1 MNSKQ
6 KMEEELYNIND
17 YTDEEIYE
25 ILDLLN
31 PTDRELEAKIIF
43 LIQKYEN
50 IGTESSI
57 KISQFFEDV
66 YKHFFDTDE
75 GYEEQNNIEDN
86 TTEGY
91 ENINTTYSDNA
102 NQNYISNDFKASNE
116 NTNASG
122 NTVQSENTISNEKR
136 NENVVFTTNLEYTK
150 DPLNPLLKQT
160 TTRIIS
166 IDSQYRDDKSTLTTD
181 FSCELSEPLKDVVS
195 MKLYS
200 FQIPYTWYTIGQ
212 SYGCNFFY
220 LKAITNGL
228 NNDNHDISFSI
239 NPGNYTPNELATAV
253 QNSIVNARTIY
264 TDVSFATTN
273 ISYNSN
279 TSLSSLSIDINNQ
292 FSENGYY
299 MNFPYFTSPYRNDS
313 LRNDSIPAFLGF
325 ETTTYY
331 TNSIKSTY
339 SLPLKIEPNNDDSND
354 PDNLKIFMVDNSNN
368 YFTVIKY
375 IGVDEYNIDSIVDI
389 SFNIYFTSNL
399 KVPGKYSRN
408 KLLTDISN
416 AIYNCQYLDNTY
428 NIGSS
433 IIRKNIDLRN
443 NFIDPSRNIIDPS
456 RNLVAPDNPI
466 PPDSSNNI
474 YVNIPNNS
482 YYELKLKPN
491 RYTTK
496 NIVNSKMIVQFP
508 DETLDIYN
516 IWTGSTSCFR
526 FDSSYTE
533 LNTIYAEYPLI
544 KEPQIFLI
552 DNSAQIFL
560 KCTAEKFNLPIND
573 ISINIPPKI
582 SDIDNISPIAYS
594 DLTEYIN
601 AINIGINSISNNQNF
616 TVNDTEAK
624 IDEKEYFD
632 LHLDIEKTFD
642 QTMYEMD
649 LTNTI
654 FNSNN
659 IRITDTIGNTILTDL
674 SQNYTTKVNAGAI
687 TVSADTLLAVIYPK
701 PNTNYGNQND
711 VTYNLTFGESRTFT
725 DYIFFEN
732 AVNQKF
738 QNYIDPLSGR
748 TIFAGTNLSHIVTQ
762 NVYQVTLTIR
772 IAKKLVAKNYN
783 IEFIDKTNNSWRNY
797 LFIDQS
803 MFNKSYDISGAY
815 IRADENK
822 KIFNDSKDI
831 IATIDKTTNEI
842 TIKGITPIKSYLFD
856 ISGQNSLI
864 SFIAYEDGIKDTT
877 SINDLSGN
885 NLSIDLSKDSSG
897 NSVSGYTINGMITRI
912 NTEFNNSLYFK
923 GSKISTFYIGNYQY
937 LKLRMN
943 VNRVYTASDYSL
955 VFYDEISFIKCFVG
969 ASSVQNT
976 TWDATLGWILGFRN
990 YTTYALNDFL
1000 SKNDIAIIIGD
1011 TGVCTNLYNYFLL
1024 CLDDYNQNHLNDGLV
1039 TIANKE
1045 TSIRLPS
1052 YANPSNRTCDPVTG
1066 QLTYNTSV
1074 STDNKKL
1081 TANQIYSLTEIANS
1095 QYSTETTGSSI
1106 RSKSY
1111 GNSPSAKDVIAILP
1125 MKVAGLQ
1132 NGASYM
1138 EFGGTLQNQ
1147 GRSYFGPVNIRK
1159 FAISLLSDRG
1169 NKVDLN
1175 NANWSFSLVVESLN
1189 KLRPTK

>member
-1 MNSKQ
+1 MYINIIKMNSK
-6 KMEEELYNIND
+6 KKLEEELYNIND

-43 LIQKYEN
+43 FIQKYEN
-50 IGTESSI
+50 IGTESSE
-57 KISQFFEDV
+57 KIVKFFEDV
-66 YKHFFDTDE
+66 YNHFFDTNE
-75 GYEEQNNIEDN
+75 GYEEHENNQ
-86 TTEGY
+86 EGF
-91 ENINTTYSDNA
+91 ENINTTYADEA
-102 NQNYISNDFKASNE
+102 KRIYQSNDYKEPNG
-116 NTNASG
+116 NIITSG
-122 NTVQSENTISNEKR
+122 NTIIPLPQIANEKR

-160 TTRIIS
+160 TSRIIS
-166 IDSQYRDDKSTLTTD
+166 IDSQYRDDKTSLTTD
-181 FSCELSEPLKDVVS
+181 FSCELSEPLRDVVS

-220 LKAITNGL
+220 LKGNTNGI

-239 NPGNYTPNELATAV
+239 NPGNYTPNELASAV
-253 QNSIVNARTIY
+253 QKSIINARTIY
-264 TDVSFATTN
+264 SDVSFATTN

-279 TSLSSLSIDINNQ
+279 TSLSTLTIDINNQ

-299 MNFPYFTSPYRNDS
+299 MNLPYFTSPYRNDV

-325 ETTTYY
+325 ETNTYY

-339 SLPLKIEPNNDDSND
+339 SLPLINDPNNTDNNINFFVND
-354 PDNLKIFMVDNSNN
+354 SNN

-375 IGVDEYNIDSIVDI
+375 IGPDEYNSDSIVDT
-389 SFNIYFTSNL
+389 SFKVYFTSNL

-408 KLLTDISN
+408 TLANDISN

-433 IIRKNIDLRN
+433 IIRKNIDSN
-443 NFIDPSRNIIDPS
+443 N
-456 RNLVAPDNPI
+456 NLTAPNNPI
-466 PPDSSNNI
+466 APDSSSNI

-482 YYELKLKPN
+482 YYELKIKPN

-496 NIVNSKMIVQFP
+496 NLVNSKMIIQFP
-508 DETLDIYN
+508 YENPENLYN

-526 FDSSYTE
+526 FDPSYNE

-544 KEPQIFLI
+544 KEPQTFLI

-560 KCTAEKFNLPIND
+560 KCNAEKFNLPIND
-573 ISINIPPKI
+573 ISINIPPRI
-582 SDIDNISPIAYS
+582 DPTDNITPIAYS
-594 DLTEYIN
+594 NLNDYID
-601 AINIGINSISNNQNF
+601 AINNGIQDINNNQNI
-616 TVNDTEAK
+616 TINDTDAK
-624 IDEKEYFD
+624 IETSGYFN
-632 LHLDIEKTFD
+632 LYLDVEKTFD
-642 QTMYEMD
+642 ETTYVME
-649 LTNTI
+649 LSKSI
-654 FNSNN
+654 LNSNN
-659 IRITDTIGNTILTDL
+659 IQIRDIFGNTLLTDL
-674 SQNYTTKVNAGAI
+674 TQKYTTFVNAGGI
-687 TVSADTLLAVIYPK
+687 SVNPDTILAVIYPK
-701 PNTNYGNQND
+701 PNTYYGNQND
-711 VTYNLTFGESRTFT
+711 VSYNLTFGESRSYT

-738 QNYIDPLSGR
+738 NDFIDPLSGR
-748 TIFAGTNLSHIVTQ
+748 TIFAGTNLSHVVRQ
-762 NVYQVTLTIR
+762 NEYQVTFTIK

-783 IEFIDKTNNSWRNY
+783 INFIDKKNNSWQNY
-797 LFIDQS
+797 LFIDKS
-803 MFNKSYDISGAY
+803 MFNNLYDLSAAFLKANSNGDIS
-815 IRADENK
+815 N
-822 KIFNDSKDI
+822 NSNNI
-831 IATIDKTTNEI
+831 IATVDKNTNEI
-842 TIKGITPIKSYLFD
+842 TIKGISPIKSYIFD
-856 ISGQNSLI
+856 ISGQNGLI
-864 SFIAYEDGIKDTT
+864 NFIAYEDGVKDTT
-877 SINDLSGN
+877 LINDASSN
-885 NLSIDLSKDSSG
+885 NLLIDLSKYA
-897 NSVSGYTINGMITRI
+897 NSYSINSMITQI
-912 NTEFNNSLYFK
+912 NTEFTKNPYFK
-923 GSKISTFYIGNYQY
+923 GSKITTFYKGNYQY

-943 VNRVYTASDYSL
+943 INRVYTQSDYNL
-955 VFYDEISFIKCFVG
+955 VFYDETSFIKCFVG

-976 TWDATLGWILGFRN
+976 TWDSTLGWILGFRN
-990 YTTYALNDFL
+990 YTIYALTEFL
-1000 SKNDIAIIIGD
+1000 SNNNIAIINGD

-1024 CLDDYNQNHLNDGLV
+1024 CLDDYNQNQLNDGLV

-1081 TANQIYSLTEIANS
+1081 TANQIYALTEIVNS
-1095 QYSTETTGSSI
+1095 KYSIETTGSSI
-1106 RSKSY
+1106 SSKSY

-1159 FAISLLSDRG
+1159 LAVSLMSDRG

-1175 NANWSFSLVVESLN
+1175 NANWSFSLIVESLN
-1189 KLRPTK
+1189 KLKPTK

>member
-6 KMEEELYNIND
+6 KLEEELYNINE
-17 YTDEEIYE
+17 YTDQELYE

-43 LIQKYEN
+43 FIQKYEN

-66 YKHFFDTDE
+66 YKHFFETDE
-75 GYEEQNNIEDN
+75 YEEHYEEQYTDKDD

-91 ENINTTYSDNA
+91 ENINTSYSDEA
-102 NQNYISNDFKASNE
+102 NNNYVSNDYKTPNG
-116 NTNASG
+116 NTNTTG
-122 NTVQSENTISNEKR
+122 NTLQLVNTVANEKR

-160 TTRIIS
+160 TSRIIS
-166 IDSQYRDDKSTLTTD
+166 IDSQYRDDKTSLTTD
-181 FSCELSEPLKDVVS
+181 FSCELSEPLRDVVS

-220 LKAITNGL
+220 LKGITNGI
-228 NNDNHDISFSI
+228 NNGNHDISFSI

-253 QNSIVNARTIY
+253 QNSIINARTIY

-279 TSLSSLSIDINNQ
+279 TSLSTLTIDINNQ
-292 FSENGYY
+292 FGENGYY

-325 ETTTYY
+325 ETKIYN

-339 SLPLKIEPNNDDSND
+339 NLPLKNDPNNTDNSN
-354 PDNLKIFMVDNSNN
+354 IFVINDSNN

-375 IGVDEYNIDSIVDI
+375 IGPDEYNSNSIIDT
-389 SFNIYFTSNL
+389 SFNVYFTSNL

-408 KLLTDISN
+408 ILVNDISN
-416 AIYNCQYLDNTY
+416 AIHDSQYLDNTY

-433 IIRKNIDLRN
+433 IIRND
-443 NFIDPSRNIIDPS
+443 IDPSNNII
-456 RNLVAPDNPI
+456 APNNPI
-466 PPDSSNNI
+466 APDSSSNI

-482 YYELKLKPN
+482 YYELKIKPN

-496 NIVNSKMIVQFP
+496 NLVNSKMIIQFP
-508 DETLDIYN
+508 YENPENLYN

-526 FDSSYTE
+526 FDPSYTE

-544 KEPQIFLI
+544 KEPQTFFI
-552 DNSAQIFL
+552 DNSAQIYL
-560 KCTAEKFNLPIND
+560 KCNAENFNLPIND
-573 ISINIPPKI
+573 ISINIPPRI
-582 SDIDNISPIAYS
+582 DPTDNITPIPYS
-594 DLTEYIN
+594 NLNDYIN
-601 AINIGINSISNNQNF
+601 AINQGIQDINNNQNI
-616 TVNDTEAK
+616 TINDTDAK
-624 IDEKEYFD
+624 IDTSGYFN
-632 LHLDIEKTFD
+632 LYLDVEKTFD
-642 QTMYEMD
+642 ETTYVMD
-649 LTNTI
+649 LTNSI
-654 FNSNN
+654 LNSNN
-659 IRITDTIGNTILTDL
+659 IQIRDTSGNTLLTDL
-674 SQNYTTKVNAGAI
+674 TQKYTTFVNAGGI
-687 TVSADTLLAVIYPK
+687 SVNPDTILAVIYPK
-701 PNTNYGNQND
+701 PNTYYGNQND
-711 VTYNLTFGESRTFT
+711 VSYNLTFGESRSYT
-725 DYIFFEN
+725 DYTFFEN

-738 QNYIDPLSGR
+738 NDFIDPLSGR
-748 TIFAGTNLSHIVTQ
+748 TIFAGTNLSHVVRQ
-762 NVYQVTLTIR
+762 NEYQVTFTIK
-772 IAKKLVAKNYN
+772 IAKKIVAKNYN
-783 IEFIDKTNNSWRNY
+783 INFIDKKNNSWQNY
-797 LFIDQS
+797 LFIDKS
-803 MFNKSYDISGAY
+803 MFNNLYDLSAAFLKANSNG
-815 IRADENK
+815 D
-822 KIFNDSKDI
+822 IFNTSNNK
-831 IATIDKTTNEI
+831 IATVDKNTNEI
-842 TIKGITPIKSYLFD
+842 TIFGIAAIKSYIFNV
-856 ISGQNSLI
+856 SNQNSLI
-864 SFIAYEDGIKDTT
+864 NFIAYEDGVKDTT
-877 SINDLSGN
+877 LINDASSN
-885 NLSIDLSKDSSG
+885 NLSIDLSKYANAYSI
-897 NSVSGYTINGMITRI
+897 NSMITQI
-912 NTEFNNSLYFK
+912 NTEFNKSPYFK
-923 GSKISTFYIGNYQY
+923 GSKITTFYKGNYQY

-943 VNRVYTASDYSL
+943 INRVYTQSDYNL
-955 VFYDEISFIKCFVG
+955 VFYDETSFIKCFVG

-976 TWDATLGWILGFRN
+976 TWDSTLGWILGFRN
-990 YTTYALNDFL
+990 YTIYALTDFL
-1000 SKNDIAIIIGD
+1000 SNNNIAIINGD

-1024 CLDDYNQNHLNDGLV
+1024 CLDDYNQNQLNDGLV

-1081 TANQIYSLTEIANS
+1081 TANQIYALTEIVNS
-1095 QYSTETTGSSI
+1095 KYSIETTGSSI
-1106 RSKSY
+1106 SSKSY

-1159 FAISLLSDRG
+1159 LAVSLMSDRG

-1175 NANWSFSLVVESLN
+1175 NANWSFSLIVESLN
-1189 KLRPTK
+1189 KLKPTK

>member
-1 MNSKQ
+1 MNSK
-6 KMEEELYNIND
+6 KKLEEELYNIND

-43 LIQKYEN
+43 FIKKYEN
-50 IGTESSI
+50 IGTESSE
-57 KISQFFEDV
+57 KIVKFFEDV
-66 YKHFFDTDE
+66 YNHFFDTNE
-75 GYEEQNNIEDN
+75 GYEEHENNQ
-86 TTEGY
+86 EGF
-91 ENINTTYSDNA
+91 ENIKTTYSDEA
-102 NQNYISNDFKASNE
+102 KRIYQSNDYKEPNG
-116 NTNASG
+116 NIITSG
-122 NTVQSENTISNEKR
+122 NTIIPLPQIANEKR

-160 TTRIIS
+160 TSRIIS
-166 IDSQYRDDKSTLTTD
+166 IDSQYRDDKTSLTTD
-181 FSCELSEPLKDVVS
+181 FSCELSEPLRDVVS

-220 LKAITNGL
+220 LKGNTNGI

-239 NPGNYTPNELATAV
+239 NPGNYTPNELASAV
-253 QNSIVNARTIY
+253 QKSIINARTIY
-264 TDVSFATTN
+264 SDVSFATTN

-279 TSLSSLSIDINNQ
+279 TSLSTLTIDINNQ
-292 FSENGYY
+292 FGENGYY
-299 MNFPYFTSPYRNDS
+299 MNFPYFTSPYRNDV

-325 ETTTYY
+325 ETNTYY

-339 SLPLKIEPNNDDSND
+339 SLPLINNPNNTDNNINFFVND
-354 PDNLKIFMVDNSNN
+354 SNN

-375 IGVDEYNIDSIVDI
+375 IGPDEYNSDSIVDT
-389 SFNIYFTSNL
+389 SFKVYFTSNL
-399 KVPGKYSRN
+399 KVPGRYSRN
-408 KLLTDISN
+408 TLVNDISN

-433 IIRKNIDLRN
+433 IIRKNIDSN
-443 NFIDPSRNIIDPS
+443 N
-456 RNLVAPDNPI
+456 NLIPPNNPI
-466 PPDSSNNI
+466 APDSSSNI

-482 YYELKLKPN
+482 YYELKIKPN

-496 NIVNSKMIVQFP
+496 NLVNSKMIIQFP
-508 DETLDIYN
+508 YENPENLYN

-526 FDSSYTE
+526 FDPSYTE

-544 KEPQIFLI
+544 KEPQNFFI
-552 DNSAQIFL
+552 DNSAQIYL
-560 KCTAEKFNLPIND
+560 KCNAEKFNLPIND
-573 ISINIPPKI
+573 ISINIPPRI
-582 SDIDNISPIAYS
+582 DPSDNITPIPYS
-594 DLTEYIN
+594 NLNDYID
-601 AINIGINSISNNQNF
+601 AINNGIQDINNNQNI
-616 TVNDTEAK
+616 TINDTDAK
-624 IDEKEYFD
+624 IDTSGYFN
-632 LHLDIEKTFD
+632 LYLDVEKTFD
-642 QTMYEMD
+642 ETTYVME
-649 LTNTI
+649 LSNSI
-654 FNSNN
+654 LNSNN
-659 IRITDTIGNTILTDL
+659 IQIRDTRGNTLLTDL
-674 SQNYTTKVNAGAI
+674 TQKYTTFVNAGGI
-687 TVSADTLLAVIYPK
+687 SVNPDTILAVIYPK
-701 PNTNYGNQND
+701 PNTYYGNQND
-711 VTYNLTFGESRTFT
+711 VSYNLTFGESRSYT

-738 QNYIDPLSGR
+738 NDFIDPLSGR
-748 TIFAGTNLSHIVTQ
+748 TIFAGTNLSHVVRQ
-762 NVYQVTLTIR
+762 NEYQVTFTIK
-772 IAKKLVAKNYN
+772 IAKKLVAKNYKIN
-783 IEFIDKTNNSWRNY
+783 FIDKKNNSWQNY
-797 LFIDQS
+797 LFIDKS
-803 MFNKSYDISGAY
+803 MFNNLYDLSAAFLK
-815 IRADENK
+815 ADSNGD
-822 KIFNDSKDI
+822 IFNNSNNI
-831 IATIDKTTNEI
+831 IVTLDKNTNEI
-842 TIKGITPIKSYLFD
+842 IIKGINPIKSYIFD
-856 ISGQNSLI
+856 ISGQNGLI
-864 SFIAYEDGIKDTT
+864 NFIAYEDGIKDTT
-877 SINDLSGN
+877 SINDASSN
-885 NLSIDLSKDSSG
+885 NLLIDLSKYA
-897 NSVSGYTINGMITRI
+897 NSYSINGMIRQI

-923 GSKISTFYIGNYQY
+923 GSKITTFYKGNYQY

-943 VNRVYTASDYSL
+943 INRVYTQSDYNL
-955 VFYDEISFIKCFVG
+955 VFYDETSFIKCFVG

-976 TWDATLGWILGFRN
+976 TWDSTLGWILGFRN
-990 YTTYALNDFL
+990 YTIYALTEFL
-1000 SKNDIAIIIGD
+1000 SNNNIAIINGD

-1024 CLDDYNQNHLNDGLV
+1024 CLDDYNQNQLNDGLV

-1081 TANQIYSLTEIANS
+1081 TANQIYALTEIVNS
-1095 QYSTETTGSSI
+1095 KYSIETTGSSI
-1106 RSKSY
+1106 SSKSY

-1159 FAISLLSDRG
+1159 LAISLLSDRG

-1175 NANWSFSLVVESLN
+1175 NANWSFSLIVESLN
-1189 KLRPTK
+1189 KLKPTK

>member
-1 MNSKQ
+1 MNSK
-6 KMEEELYNIND
+6 KKLEEELYNINE
-17 YTDEEIYE
+17 YTDQELYE

-43 LIQKYEN
+43 FIQKYEN

-75 GYEEQNNIEDN
+75 NEEDYEEDYEEQYTDKDN
-86 TTEGY
+86 TTEGF
-91 ENINTTYSDNA
+91 ENIKTSYSDEA
-102 NQNYISNDFKASNE
+102 NKNYISNDYKAPNG
-116 NTNASG
+116 NIITSG
-122 NTVQSENTISNEKR
+122 NTIIPSQQVANEKR

-160 TTRIIS
+160 TSRTVT
-166 IDSQYRDDKSTLTTD
+166 IDSQYRDDKTSLSTD
-181 FSCELSEPLKDVVS
+181 FSCELSEPLRDVVS

-220 LKAITNGL
+220 LKGITNGI
-228 NNDNHDISFSI
+228 NNGNHDISFSI
-239 NPGNYTPNELATAV
+239 NPGNYNPNELATAV
-253 QNSIVNARTIY
+253 QNSIINARTIY

-279 TSLSSLSIDINNQ
+279 TSLSRLTIDINNQ
-292 FSENGYY
+292 FGENGYY
-299 MNFPYFTSPYRNDS
+299 MKFPYFTSPYRNDS

-325 ETTTYY
+325 ETKIYN

-339 SLPLKIEPNNDDSND
+339 NLPLKNDQNNTDNSN
-354 PDNLKIFMVDNSNN
+354 IFFVNDSNN

-375 IGVDEYNIDSIVDI
+375 IGPDEYNSDSIIDT
-389 SFNIYFTSNL
+389 SFNLYFTSNL

-408 KLLTDISN
+408 TLLNDISN

-433 IIRKNIDLRN
+433 IIRND
-443 NFIDPSRNIIDPS
+443 IDPSNNII
-456 RNLVAPDNPI
+456 APNNPI
-466 PPDSSNNI
+466 APDSSSNI

-491 RYTTK
+491 RHTTK
-496 NIVNSKMIVQFP
+496 NLVNSKMIIQFP
-508 DETLDIYN
+508 YENPENLYN

-526 FDSSYTE
+526 FDPSYTE

-544 KEPQIFLI
+544 KEPQNFLI
-552 DNSAQIFL
+552 DNSAQIYL
-560 KCTAEKFNLPIND
+560 KCNEPKFNLPIND
-573 ISINIPPKI
+573 ISINIPPNI
-582 SDIDNISPIAYS
+582 DPTDNITPIAYS
-594 DLTEYIN
+594 NLNDYIN
-601 AINIGINSISNNQNF
+601 AINKGIQYINNNQNI
-616 TVNDTEAK
+616 TINDTYAK
-624 IDEKEYFD
+624 IDTSGYFN
-632 LHLDIEKTFD
+632 LYLDVEKTFD
-642 QTMYEMD
+642 ETTYVMD
-649 LTNTI
+649 LSNSI
-654 FNSNN
+654 LNSNN
-659 IRITDTIGNTILTDL
+659 IQIRDTNGNTLLTDL
-674 SQNYTTKVNAGAI
+674 TQKYTTFVNAGGI
-687 TVSADTLLAVIYPK
+687 SVNPDTILAVIYPK
-701 PNTNYGNQND
+701 PNTYYGNQND
-711 VTYNLTFGESRTFT
+711 VSYNLTFGESRLYT

-738 QNYIDPLSGR
+738 NDYIDPLSGR
-748 TIFAGTNLSHIVTQ
+748 TIFAGTKLSHIVTQ
-762 NVYQVTLTIR
+762 NEYQVTFTIK
-772 IAKKLVAKNYN
+772 IAKKLVAKNYKIN
-783 IEFIDKTNNSWRNY
+783 FIDKKYNSWQNY
-797 LFIDQS
+797 LFIDKS
-803 MFNKSYDISGAY
+803 MFNNLYDLSAAFLKANSNGV
-815 IRADENK
+815 
-822 KIFNDSKDI
+822 IFNTSNNK
-831 IATIDKTTNEI
+831 IATVDKNTNEI
-842 TIKGITPIKSYLFD
+842 TITGIAAIKSYVFN
-856 ISGQNSLI
+856 ISKQNSLI
-864 SFIAYEDGIKDTT
+864 NFIAYEDGIKDTT
-877 SINDLSGN
+877 SINDLSSN
-885 NLSIDLSKDSSG
+885 NLSIDLSKYANTYS
-897 NSVSGYTINGMITRI
+897 INGMIRQI
-912 NTEFNNSLYFK
+912 NTEFDNSLYFK
-923 GSKISTFYIGNYQY
+923 GSKISTFYKGNYQY

-943 VNRVYTASDYSL
+943 INRVYTQSDYNL
-955 VFYDEISFIKCFVG
+955 VFYDETSFIKCFVG

-976 TWDATLGWILGFRN
+976 TWDSTLGWILGFRN
-990 YTTYALNDFL
+990 YTIYALTDFL
-1000 SKNDIAIIIGD
+1000 SNNNMAIIIGD

-1039 TIANKE
+1039 TIANRE
-1045 TSIRLPS
+1045 ISIRLPS

-1081 TANQIYSLTEIANS
+1081 TANQIYALTEIVNS
-1095 QYSTETTGSSI
+1095 KYSTETTGSSI
-1106 RSKSY
+1106 SSKSY

-1159 FAISLLSDRG
+1159 LAVSLMSDRG

-1175 NANWSFSLVVESLN
+1175 NANWSFSLIVESLN
-1189 KLRPTK
+1189 KLKPTK

>member
-1 MNSKQ
+1 MNSK
-6 KMEEELYNIND
+6 KKLEEEELYNIND
-17 YTDEEIYE
+17 YTDEELYE

-31 PTDRELEAKIIF
+31 PTDRELEAKIISF
-43 LIQKYEN
+43 IQKYEN
-50 IGTESSI
+50 IGTESSE
-57 KISQFFEDV
+57 KIVKFFEDV
-66 YKHFFDTDE
+66 YNHFFDTDENDE
-75 GYEEQNNIEDN
+75 GYEEQNNIEEEN
-86 TTEGY
+86 NRTEGY
-91 ENINTTYSDNA
+91 ENMKTSYSDEA
-102 NQNYISNDFKASNE
+102 KKKY
-116 NTNASG
+116 
-122 NTVQSENTISNEKR
+122 VSNEKKK
-136 NENVVFTTNLEYTK
+136 ENVVFTTNLEYTK

-160 TTRIIS
+160 TSRIIS
-166 IDSQYRDDKSTLTTD
+166 IDSQYRDDKTSLTTD
-181 FSCELSEPLKDVVS
+181 FSCELSEPLRDVVS

-220 LKAITNGL
+220 LKGITNGI

-239 NPGNYTPNELATAV
+239 NPGNYTPNELASAV
-253 QNSIVNARTIY
+253 QKSIINAQTIY
-264 TDVSFATTN
+264 SDVSFATTN

-279 TSLSSLSIDINNQ
+279 TSLSTLTIDINNQ
-292 FSENGYY
+292 FGENGYY

-325 ETTTYY
+325 ETKIYN

-339 SLPLKIEPNNDDSND
+339 NLPLKNDPNNTDNSN
-354 PDNLKIFMVDNSNN
+354 IFVINDSNN

-375 IGVDEYNIDSIVDI
+375 IGPDEYNSNSIIDTT
-389 SFNIYFTSNL
+389 FNVYFTSNL

-408 KLLTDISN
+408 ILVNDISN
-416 AIYNCQYLDNTY
+416 AIHDSQYLDNTY

-433 IIRKNIDLRN
+433 IIRND
-443 NFIDPSRNIIDPS
+443 IDPSNNIIAP
-456 RNLVAPDNPI
+456 NNPIAPD
-466 PPDSSNNI
+466 SNSNI

-482 YYELKLKPN
+482 YYELKIKPN

-496 NIVNSKMIVQFP
+496 NLVNSKMIIQFP
-508 DETLDIYN
+508 YENPENLYN

-526 FDSSYTE
+526 FDPSYTE

-544 KEPQIFLI
+544 KEPQTFLI

-560 KCTAEKFNLPIND
+560 KCNAENFNLPIND
-573 ISINIPPKI
+573 ISINIPPRI
-582 SDIDNISPIAYS
+582 DPIDNITPIPYS
-594 DLTEYIN
+594 NLNDYIN
-601 AINIGINSISNNQNF
+601 AINKGIQDINNNQNI
-616 TVNDTEAK
+616 TINDTDAK
-624 IDEKEYFD
+624 IDTSGYFN
-632 LHLDIEKTFD
+632 LYLDVEKTFD
-642 QTMYEMD
+642 ETTYVMD
-649 LTNTI
+649 LSNSI

-659 IRITDTIGNTILTDL
+659 IQIRDIGGNTLLTDL
-674 SQNYTTKVNAGAI
+674 TQKYTTFVNAGGI
-687 TVSADTLLAVIYPK
+687 SVNPDTILAVIYPK
-701 PNTNYGNQND
+701 PNTYYGNKND
-711 VTYNLTFGESRTFT
+711 VSYNLTFGESRSYT

-738 QNYIDPLSGR
+738 NDFIDPLSGR
-748 TIFAGTNLSHIVTQ
+748 TIFAGTNLSHVVRQ
-762 NVYQVTLTIR
+762 NEYQVTFTIK

-783 IEFIDKTNNSWRNY
+783 INFIDKKNNSWQNY
-797 LFIDQS
+797 LFIDKS
-803 MFNKSYDISGAY
+803 MFNNLYDLSAAFLKANSNG
-815 IRADENK
+815 D
-822 KIFNDSKDI
+822 IFNTSNNK
-831 IATIDKTTNEI
+831 IATIDKNTNEI
-842 TIKGITPIKSYLFD
+842 TITGIAAIKSYIFD
-856 ISGQNSLI
+856 ISGQNGLI
-864 SFIAYEDGIKDTT
+864 NFIAYEDGIKDTT
-877 SINDLSGN
+877 SINDAWSN
-885 NLSIDLSKDSSG
+885 NLLIDLSKYA
-897 NSVSGYTINGMITRI
+897 NSYSINGMITQI
-912 NTEFNNSLYFK
+912 NTEFNNSIYFK
-923 GSKISTFYIGNYQY
+923 GSKITTFYKGNYQY

-943 VNRVYTASDYSL
+943 INRVYTQSDYNL
-955 VFYDEISFIKCFVG
+955 VFYDETSFIKCFVG

-976 TWDATLGWILGFRN
+976 TWDSTLGWILGFRN
-990 YTTYALNDFL
+990 YTIYALTEFL
-1000 SKNDIAIIIGD
+1000 SKNNIAIINGD

-1039 TIANKE
+1039 TIANRE

-1052 YANPSNRTCDPVTG
+1052 YANPSNRICDPVTG

-1081 TANQIYSLTEIANS
+1081 TANQIYALTEIVNS

-1106 RSKSY
+1106 SSKSY

-1132 NGASYM
+1132 NGSSYM

-1159 FAISLLSDRG
+1159 LAVSLLSDRG

-1189 KLRPTK
+1189 NLNPRK

>member
-6 KMEEELYNIND
+6 KLEEELYNINE
-17 YTDEEIYE
+17 YTDQELYE

-43 LIQKYEN
+43 FIQKYEN

-66 YKHFFDTDE
+66 YKHFFETDE
-75 GYEEQNNIEDN
+75 YEEQYEEQYTDKDD

-91 ENINTTYSDNA
+91 ENINTSYSDEA
-102 NQNYISNDFKASNE
+102 NNNYVSNDYKTPNG
-116 NTNASG
+116 NTNTTG
-122 NTVQSENTISNEKR
+122 NTLQLVNTVANEKR

-160 TTRIIS
+160 TSRIIS
-166 IDSQYRDDKSTLTTD
+166 IDSQYRDDKTSLTTD
-181 FSCELSEPLKDVVS
+181 FSCELSEPLRDVVS

-220 LKAITNGL
+220 LKGITNGI
-228 NNDNHDISFSI
+228 NNGNYDISFSI
-239 NPGNYTPNELATAV
+239 NPGNYTPNELAIAV
-253 QNSIVNARTIY
+253 QNSIINAQTIY

-279 TSLSSLSIDINNQ
+279 TSLSTLTIDINNQ
-292 FSENGYY
+292 FGENGYY

-325 ETTTYY
+325 ETKIYN

-339 SLPLKIEPNNDDSND
+339 NLPLKNDPNNTDNSN
-354 PDNLKIFMVDNSNN
+354 IFVINDSNN

-375 IGVDEYNIDSIVDI
+375 IGPDEYNSDSIIDT
-389 SFNIYFTSNL
+389 SFNVYFTSNL

-408 KLLTDISN
+408 ILVNDISN
-416 AIYNCQYLDNTY
+416 AIHDSQYLDNTY

-433 IIRKNIDLRN
+433 IIRND
-443 NFIDPSRNIIDPS
+443 IDPSNNII
-456 RNLVAPDNPI
+456 APNNPI
-466 PPDSSNNI
+466 APDSSSNI

-482 YYELKLKPN
+482 YYELKIKPN

-496 NIVNSKMIVQFP
+496 NLVNSKMIIQFP
-508 DETLDIYN
+508 YENPENLYN

-526 FDSSYTE
+526 FDPSYTE

-544 KEPQIFLI
+544 KEPQTFLI

-560 KCTAEKFNLPIND
+560 KCNAENFNLPIND
-573 ISINIPPKI
+573 ISINIPPRI
-582 SDIDNISPIAYS
+582 DPIDNITPIPYS
-594 DLTEYIN
+594 NLNDYIN
-601 AINIGINSISNNQNF
+601 AINKGIQDINNNQNI
-616 TVNDTEAK
+616 TINDTDAK
-624 IDEKEYFD
+624 IDTSGYFN
-632 LHLDIEKTFD
+632 LYLDVEKTFD
-642 QTMYEMD
+642 ETTYVID
-649 LTNTI
+649 LSNSI
-654 FNSNN
+654 LNSNN
-659 IRITDTIGNTILTDL
+659 IQIRDIGGNTLLTDL
-674 SQNYTTKVNAGAI
+674 TQKYTTFVNAGGI
-687 TVSADTLLAVIYPK
+687 SVNPDTILAVIYPK
-701 PNTNYGNQND
+701 PNTYYGNQND
-711 VTYNLTFGESRTFT
+711 VSYNLTFGESRSYT

-738 QNYIDPLSGR
+738 NDFIDPLSGR
-748 TIFAGTNLSHIVTQ
+748 TIFAGTNLSHIVRQ
-762 NVYQVTLTIR
+762 NEYQVTFTIK
-772 IAKKLVAKNYN
+772 IAKKLVAKNYEIN
-783 IEFIDKTNNSWRNY
+783 FIDKKNNSWQNY
-797 LFIDQS
+797 LFIDKS
-803 MFNKSYDISGAY
+803 MFNNLYDLSAAFLKANSNG
-815 IRADENK
+815 D
-822 KIFNDSKDI
+822 IFNTSNNK
-831 IATIDKTTNEI
+831 IATIDKNTNEI
-842 TIKGITPIKSYLFD
+842 TITGIAAIKSYIFNV
-856 ISGQNSLI
+856 SNQNSLI
-864 SFIAYEDGIKDTT
+864 NFIAYEDGIKDTT
-877 SINDLSGN
+877 LINDASSN
-885 NLSIDLSKDSSG
+885 NLSIDLSKYANAYSI
-897 NSVSGYTINGMITRI
+897 NSMITQI
-912 NTEFNNSLYFK
+912 NTEFNKSPYFK
-923 GSKISTFYIGNYQY
+923 GSKITTFYKGNYQY

-943 VNRVYTASDYSL
+943 INRVYTQSDYNL
-955 VFYDEISFIKCFVG
+955 VFYDETSFIKCFVG

-976 TWDATLGWILGFRN
+976 TWDSTLGWILGFRN
-990 YTTYALNDFL
+990 YTIYALTDFL
-1000 SKNDIAIIIGD
+1000 LNNNIAIINGD

-1024 CLDDYNQNHLNDGLV
+1024 CLDDYNQNQLNDGLV

-1081 TANQIYSLTEIANS
+1081 TANQIYALTEIVNS
-1095 QYSTETTGSSI
+1095 KYSIETTGSSI
-1106 RSKSY
+1106 SSKSY

-1159 FAISLLSDRG
+1159 LAVSLLSDRG

-1175 NANWSFSLVVESLN
+1175 NANWSFSLIVESLN
-1189 KLRPTK
+1189 KLNPTK